1 MKTEQILL
9 AITIHECGSITKAAQ
24 RLFMAQPNA
33 SNSIHSLEEEL
44 GYCIFERTPNGIKV
58 TPKGEKFL
66 QYAHSIQ
73 RNLSNIALLKDEK
86 EKIHLF
92 VAAYAYP
99 FAENAFAK
107 FCKINAASAAS
118 MDCALRRIG
127 TIKEGIDMLVTGMSD
142 VSVFVCN
149 RELLGHYEKKFRQK
163 NLTSFLLGYTNL
175 HLTMAEKHPL
185 AKKNPLTLMDFS
197 KYPCISNAGVTHS
210 HVSAEIE
217 NLLSE
222 TQLHIVTEP
231 GDVRVM
237 LLENTYNYSISTPY
251 SRDFLN
257 EHHLVSKEI
266 PNSERGVIL
275 LIREEDRNNK
285 QLLQY
290 IELVQ
295 RNFLYGFILFRFLY
309 HKFF

>member
-149 RELLGHYEKKFRQK
+149 RELLGHYEKIP
-163 NLTSFLLGYTNL
+163 
-175 HLTMAEKHPL
+175 AEKSYF
-185 AKKNPLTLMDFS
+185 FS
-197 KYPCISNAGVTHS
+197 FGIYEPASDDGREASAGEKRSVNAHGFFQISMYFQCRCYAQPC
-210 HVSAEIE
+210 
-217 NLLSE
+217 
-222 TQLHIVTEP
+222 
-231 GDVRVM
+231 VR
-237 LLENTYNYSISTPY
+237 
-251 SRDFLN
+251 RD
-257 EHHLVSKEI
+257 
-266 PNSERGVIL
+266 
-275 LIREEDRNNK
+275 
-285 QLLQY
+285 
-290 IELVQ
+290 
-295 RNFLYGFILFRFLY
+295 
-309 HKFF
+309 